1 MALRLDGLSVTK
13 PKGLNAGESD
23 ESLSL
28 FLVWSWSELA
38 LAVTLAL
45 LLLLLPLMSQR
56 VLDLGLREIVERGEE
71 GGRRLRGRA
80 QAIFWLWLLE
90 LGS

>member
-45 LLLLLPLMSQR
+45 LLVPLMSQR
-56 VLDLGLREIVERGEE
+56 VLDLDLREFVERGEE

>member
-23 ESLSL
+23 GTSFSL

-45 LLLLLPLMSQR
+45 LLLPLMSQR
-56 VLDLGLREIVERGEE
+56 VLDLDLRELVERGEE

>member
-23 ESLSL
+23 ETSFAL

-45 LLLLLPLMSQR
+45 LLLPLMSQR
-56 VLDLGLREIVERGEE
+56 VLDLDLRELVERGEE